1 MKPKTVWIIG
11 AILFCVVAKS
21 AIVTLAVL
29 TAFLLPVAAKVLEL
43 GARADDPDYRNKH
56 Q

>member
-11 AILFCVVAKS
+11 AILFCLIVHNP
-21 AIVTLAVL
+21 IVTLLAL
-29 TAFLLPVAAKVLEL
+29 AAGLAPVACKVLEL
-43 GARADDPDYRNKH
+43 GACADDPDYRSKH